1 MECTYSVFVLDD
13 LVSGPGSAFGD
24 GSTEWEPEISEP
36 GDLVCPIVSSEYT
49 SLEPIGKSGAFAVT
63 TSLCCLGLLISLC
76 YKGTTVQQALKLLVT
91 KCHSSPSCG
100 QRALII

>member
-49 SLEPIGKSGAFAVT
+49 SLEPIGNSGKFDNNIEFLL
-63 TSLCCLGLLISLC
+63 TSLYYATFSNPI
-76 YKGTTVQQALKLLVT
+76 
-91 KCHSSPSCG
+91 
-100 QRALII
+100 

>member
-49 SLEPIGKSGAFAVT
+49 SLEPIGKSGAFVVII
-63 TSLCCLGLLISLC
+63 LVCLC
-76 YKGTTVQQALKLLVT
+76 YKGTTITAGFKIS
-91 KCHSSPSCG
+91 CHQMS
-100 QRALII
+100 

>member
-49 SLEPIGKSGAFAVT
+49 SLEPIGKSGAFVVII
-63 TSLCCLGLLISLC
+63 LVSLC
-76 YKGTTVQQALKLLVT
+76 YKVTTILQALKFLVT
-91 KCHSSPSCG
+91 KY
-100 QRALII
+100 